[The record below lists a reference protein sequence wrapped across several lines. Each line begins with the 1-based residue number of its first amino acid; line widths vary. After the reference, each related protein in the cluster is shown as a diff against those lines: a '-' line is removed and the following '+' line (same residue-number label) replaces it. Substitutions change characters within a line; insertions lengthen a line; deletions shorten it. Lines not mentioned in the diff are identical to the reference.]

1 MGTRIIVADSHKMVR
16 QGISCLLNKEFGME
30 VVGEAGDGRAVVKLV
45 KELKPDIV
53 IMSVFMPNLNG
64 VEAARKII
72 QELPGVKVLALS
84 ENTDRRSVREMLKA
98 GASGFVPKQSDFQ
111 ELISAIRSVV
121 SNQTYLSPEIS
132 GMVVEGYIHQTAEKD
147 NSAYSLLTSR
157 EREVLQLIAEGK
169 TTKAIAKEIFVSVK
183 TVEWHRSQ
191 IMKKVGAKSIAEL
204 VKYAIS
210 EGLTPCLC
218 LN

>member
-1 MGTRIIVADSHKMVR
+1 MGARIIVADNHKMVR
-16 QGISCLLNKEFGME
+16 QGLSCLLDKEFGME
-30 VVGEAGDGRAVVKLV
+30 VVGEAGDGRSAIDVV
-45 KELKPDIV
+45 KELKPDVV
-53 IMSVFMPNLNG
+53 IMSVFMPSLNG

-72 QELPGVKVLALS
+72 QEVPNVKVIALS
-84 ENTDRRSVREMLKA
+84 EYADRRSVREMLKA

-111 ELISAIRSVV
+111 ELVSAIRAVV
-121 SNQTYLSPEIS
+121 SNQTYLSPQIS
-132 GMVVEGYIHQTAEKD
+132 EMVVQGYIHRVEGKD

-191 IMKKVGAKSIAEL
+191 VMKKVGAKGIAEL

-210 EGLTPCLC
+210 EGLTPACA
-218 LN
+218 